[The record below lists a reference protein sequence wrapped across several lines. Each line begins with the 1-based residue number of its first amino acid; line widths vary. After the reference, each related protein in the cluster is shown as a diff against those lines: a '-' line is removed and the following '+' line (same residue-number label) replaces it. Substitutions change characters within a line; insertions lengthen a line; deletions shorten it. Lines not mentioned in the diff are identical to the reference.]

1 MPTYHIPANR
11 ELMDAARTALQGR
24 LASANSSAAP
34 QAVPLDR
41 IAQLRDLIGPAPGAF
56 EKPAFG
62 TPGYALGRAL
72 GWIGE
77 EQAAIDLA
85 AHEERRLRALQTC
98 HRHRLYERPHY
109 DPPRESGAY
118 VPELAAR
125 LEDDRNLTDGARRCA
140 RKLAEET
147 YRRNRAGRSLEVTVT
162 YLSRALGKCR
172 RTVQRYLRALE
183 REGYIGVDVVRGA
196 RSRLC
201 TGLIVHLL
209 NPLFARHH
217 AKRWPACAKPEPR
230 FGEGEPRSAAI
241 PGATQKSQNQSFRGF
256 STGSGARI
264 SRKTWALKCMDGVYR
279 ALMKTA
285 PLLAGAS

>member
-1 MPTYHIPANR
+1 MSKIYKPSNQ
-11 ELMDAARTALQGR
+11 ELMEAARSALQSR
-24 LASANSSAAP
+24 LARGKSVPSADTAP
-34 QAVPLDR
+34 MDR
-41 IAQLRDLIGPAPGAF
+41 TAQMCDLIGPAPAAF
-56 EKPAFG
+56 DKPSYG
-62 TPGYALGRAL
+62 TPGYALAHAL

-77 EQAAIDLA
+77 EQAAADHA
-85 AHEERRLRALQTC
+85 AYEERRRRSLQTC
-98 HRHRLYERPHY
+98 HRHGLYERPRC

-147 YRRNRAGRSLEVTVT
+147 YRHNRAGRSLEVTVT
-162 YLSRALGKCR
+162 YLMQALGKCR
-172 RTVQRYLRALE
+172 RTVQRYLRLLE

-201 TGLIVHLL
+201 TGLIVYLL

-217 AKRWPACAKPEPR
+217 AKRWPQN
-230 FGEGEPRSAAI
+230 AAI
-241 PGATQKSQNQSFRGF
+241 PGATQKSQNQRFKGF
-256 STGSGARI
+256 TTGSGARI
-264 SRKTWALKCMDGVYR
+264 SRKAWALRCMDGAYR

-285 PLLAGAS
+285 PLLTASP